1 MVQVVNP
8 LENAVLL
15 LQDFGFFSV
24 ILPFVLVYALIFGL
38 LTNIKLFGSDDSS
51 KTVNQVI
58 ALAVGAFVIT
68 STDAVNNLAAI
79 IPQAGFLLVVSL
91 LLLMVLGIFGFKSTF
106 DSLLGPNGVPSFPR
120 QIVALIIVT
129 VFLLIIDSG
138 LETGI
143 PLIRPFSEFLV
154 GQSALISGEAFG
166 TVAALALLLGFP
178 LVIIYLLG
186 KSTSSESSDD

>member
-24 ILPFVLVYALIFGL
+24 ILPFILVYALIFGL

-58 ALAVGAFVIT
+58 ALSVGAFVIT

-106 DSLLGPNGVPSFPR
+106 DSLLGPDLTFSR

-129 VFLLIIDSG
+129 VFLLIIDAG

-154 GQSALISGEAFG
+154 GQFSLISGEAFG

-178 LVIIYLLG
+178 LAIIYLLG
-186 KSTSSESSDD
+186 KSTKSSDD

>member
-38 LTNIKLFGSDDSS
+38 LTNIQLFGSDDSS

-106 DSLLGPNGVPSFPR
+106 DSLLGADGVPSLSR

-166 TVAALALLLGFP
+166 TMAALALLLGFP

-186 KSTSSESSDD
+186 KSTSSKSSDD

>member
-24 ILPFVLVYALIFGL
+24 ILPFILVYALIFGL

-58 ALAVGAFVIT
+58 ALSVGAFVIT

-91 LLLMVLGIFGFKSTF
+91 LLLMVLGIFGFTSTF
-106 DSLLGPNGVPSFPR
+106 DSLLGKELTFSR

-129 VFLLIIDSG
+129 VFLLIIDAG

-178 LVIIYLLG
+178 LAIIYLLG
-186 KSTSSESSDD
+186 KSTTSKSSDD

>member
-38 LTNIKLFGSDDSS
+38 LTNIKLFGDDESS

-106 DSLLGPNGVPSFPR
+106 DSLLGANGVPSLSR
-120 QIVALIIVT
+120 QIVALIIVI
-129 VFLLIIDSG
+129 VFLLIIDAG

-166 TVAALALLLGFP
+166 TIAALALLLGFP

-186 KSTSSESSDD
+186 KSTTSKSSDD

>member
-24 ILPFVLVYALIFGL
+24 ILPFILVYALIFGL
-38 LTNIKLFGSDDSS
+38 LTNIKLFGDDDSS
-51 KTVNQVI
+51 KTVNHVI
-58 ALAVGAFVIT
+58 ALSVGAFLIT

-106 DSLLGPNGVPSFPR
+106 DSLLGPDLTFSR

-129 VFLLIIDSG
+129 VFLLIIDAG

-154 GQSALISGEAFG
+154 GQSSLISGEAFG

-178 LVIIYLLG
+178 LAIIYLLG
-186 KSTSSESSDD
+186 KSTTTKSSGD

>member
-24 ILPFVLVYALIFGL
+24 ILPFILVYALIFGL

-58 ALAVGAFVIT
+58 ALSVGAFVIT

-91 LLLMVLGIFGFKSTF
+91 LLLMVLGIFGFTSTF
-106 DSLLGPNGVPSFPR
+106 DSLLGKDLTFSR

-129 VFLLIIDSG
+129 VFLLIIDAG

-178 LVIIYLLG
+178 LAIIYLLG
-186 KSTSSESSDD
+186 KSTTPKSSE

>member
-38 LTNIKLFGSDDSS
+38 LTNIKLFGDDESS

-68 STDAVNNLAAI
+68 STDAVNNIMGI
-79 IPQAGFLLVVSL
+79 I
-91 LLLMVLGIFGFKSTF
+91 
-106 DSLLGPNGVPSFPR
+106 
-120 QIVALIIVT
+120 
-129 VFLLIIDSG
+129 
-138 LETGI
+138 
-143 PLIRPFSEFLV
+143 
-154 GQSALISGEAFG
+154 
-166 TVAALALLLGFP
+166 
-178 LVIIYLLG
+178 
-186 KSTSSESSDD
+186 SS

>member
-38 LTNIKLFGSDDSS
+38 LTQIKLFGNDDSA

-58 ALAVGAFVIT
+58 ALSVGAFVIT
-68 STDAVNNLAAI
+68 STDAVNNLAGI
-79 IPQAGFLLVVSL
+79 IPQAGFLLVVCL
-91 LLLMVLGIFGFKSTF
+91 LLLMVLGLFGFTKSF
-106 DSLLGPNGVPSFPR
+106 DDLLGKNLTFSR

-154 GQSALISGEAFG
+154 GQSSLISGEAFG

-178 LVIIYLLG
+178 LAIIYLLG
-186 KSTSSESSDD
+186 KNTSSTSDD